1 MDPKFTRIFIGIY
14 VNNMWLIKVQKS
26 DIGTKFIF
34 IENCFGQHEAL
45 PIQGLKKKE
54 RKWVNYDLMLL

>member
-1 MDPKFTRIFIGIY
+1 MI
-14 VNNMWLIKVQKS
+14 

-54 RKWVNYDLMLL
+54 RKWGGGVGGGVN

>member
-1 MDPKFTRIFIGIY
+1 MI
-14 VNNMWLIKVQKS
+14 

-45 PIQGLKKKE
+45 HVQGLKKKKK
-54 RKWVNYDLMLL
+54 RKWGGGGKGV